1 MEDAIKESINNHI
14 ELVKNLSS
22 LSNVQLI
29 AFVNILSIDNPEMF
43 GIIKEVTNWESKI
56 LSEFNKEVVQ
66 ANEKKKKEPKEH
78 KKESKRA
85 SDDMFLKSDYDRIQI
100 GGEQK

>member
-1 MEDAIKESINNHI
+1 MEEDLKESIKNHI

-43 GIIKEVTNWESKI
+43 GIIKEVAKWESKI
-56 LSEFNKEVVQ
+56 LSGFV
-66 ANEKKKKEPKEH
+66 
-78 KKESKRA
+78 KESDKTE
-85 SDDMFLKSDYDRIQI
+85 K
-100 GGEQK
+100 